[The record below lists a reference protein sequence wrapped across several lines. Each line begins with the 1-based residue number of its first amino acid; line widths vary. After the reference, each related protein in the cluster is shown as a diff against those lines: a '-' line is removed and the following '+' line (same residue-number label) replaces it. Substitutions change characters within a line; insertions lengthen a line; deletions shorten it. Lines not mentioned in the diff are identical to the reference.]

1 MVQRIIIIFL
11 ILVIVLGGGMYA
23 YKELMPPVDQETT
36 GPVYSTKEVVRG
48 NISVGVETVGGL
60 DPSQQGGLR
69 VPGGFK
75 GEMSGSQQYTILEY
89 LVKEGDDVK
98 AGQLIAKLDS
108 PGLETNLQT
117 KQEELDGKSQQLAE
131 LCQITVDQINNI
143 NPSRGIT
150 IMAPIDG
157 NVTDLD
163 AKEGKELELGH
174 IIGRVVDNSKY
185 KMEFKLFV
193 AEYEKVKS
201 GQKVILGFPYFD
213 GTSEGTI
220 TYINPNTT
228 PYKTGDGF
236 AEGYA
241 HNAAIEGKNQ
251 GLIQRDMEA
260 TVGIKDDKGNY
271 FYFANKAKVTGFAE
285 DEKMV
290 NTIKAVVTKVHVDN
304 MDQVKKGDPIV
315 TMAGSD
321 IQELVQGKLDEIR
334 ELRNTLQELMAQRSN
349 MEVTAPMDGIVA
361 GLYRQ
366 VGESIGPGEWFGSL
380 YTVSDMS
387 MWSMVD
393 DIDIVNIRQGAPVKV
408 TIDAVPG
415 KTFKGEVNYVSTMAE
430 QMDGKTS
437 RFRVGIKVQ
446 GDGDLKPGMQAKAY
460 IDAGSAEDVL
470 LVPIE
475 AVFEESGKMLVEVLK
490 PDGTTSVAT
499 VTLGLMNDKL
509 AEVKEGLKEGDL
521 AITGSTSDL
530 LPSQHIKSEGG
541 LMPQPTGS
549 PKPTPKP
556 QG

>member
-1 MVQRIIIIFL
+1 MVQRIIIILL

-23 YKELMPPVDQETT
+23 YKELMPAVEQEAT
-36 GPVYSTKEVVRG
+36 GPVYSTKAVVIG
-48 NISVGVETVGGL
+48 NISVGVETTGSL
-60 DPSQQGGLR
+60 EPSQQGGLR
-69 VPGGFK
+69 IPGGYK
-75 GEMSGSQQYTILEY
+75 GGGDAAQYTLAEFF
-89 LVKEGDDVK
+89 VKEGDSVK
-98 AGQLIAKLDS
+98 AGQLVAKLDS
-108 PGLETNLQT
+108 PGLETSLAT
-117 KQEELDGKSQQLAE
+117 KQEELDSKSQQLAE
-131 LCQITVDQINNI
+131 LCQIPVNQINSI

-157 NVTDLD
+157 NITDLD
-163 AKEGKELELGH
+163 VAEGTELKLGH

-185 KMEFKLFV
+185 KMEFKLFI
-193 AEYEKVKS
+193 AEFAKIKA
-201 GQKVILGFPYFD
+201 GQKVELDFPYFD
-213 GTSEGTI
+213 SNAEGTI
-220 TYINPNTT
+220 TYINPNAT
-228 PYKTGDGF
+228 PYKSGDGF

-241 HNAAIEGKNQ
+241 HDATLEGKNQ

-260 TVGIKDDKGNY
+260 TVGIKDENGY
-271 FYFANKAKVTGFAE
+271 FYFTNKAKVTGFAE
-285 DEKMV
+285 DEKIV
-290 NTIKAVVTKVHVDN
+290 NTIAAVVTKVHVDN
-304 MDQVKKGDPIV
+304 MDSVKKGDPIV

-334 ELRNTLQELMAQRSN
+334 ELRNELQELTSLRSN
-349 MEVTAPMDGIVA
+349 MDVTAPMDGIVA
-361 GLYRQ
+361 GIYRQ

-393 DIDIVNIRQGAPVKV
+393 DLDIVNIRQNAPVKV
-408 TIDAVPG
+408 TIDAAPG
-415 KTFKGEVNYVSTMAE
+415 KTFKGEVTYVSTMAE
-430 QMDGKTS
+430 SMDGKTS
-437 RFRVGIKVQ
+437 KFRVGIKVE

-460 IDAGSAEDVL
+460 IDAGSAENVL

-475 AVFEESGKMLVEVLK
+475 AVFEESGKMQVEVLK
-490 PDGTTSVAT
+490 ADGTTSVAT

-509 AEVKEGLKEGDL
+509 AEVKEGLNEGDL

-549 PKPTPKP
+549 ATPTPRP